1 MFSVFCRYLLNEASY
16 IKRPLFMKYAPLNYA
31 SIGGTPETIGVTG
44 DSVEQ
49 FQVMSFFERRNNLLR
64 FCKYLLNEASY
75 RKRTL
80 FMKYAPLNYASI
92 GGTPETIGV
101 TGESVE
107 QFEVMSFFER
117 RNNFLR
123 FLEISP
129 KNASYRKRPLFMKYA
144 SLNYASIGGTPET
157 IGPTGESV
165 EQFEVMSFFER
176 RYNFLRFLQI
186 SPKGRILQKKASLHE
201 ICAIKLRIDRWYSG
215 NNWSYG

>member
-44 DSVEQ
+44 ESVEQ
-49 FQVMSFFERRNNLLR
+49 FEIMSFFERRLIFSV

-80 FMKYAPLNYASI
+80 YMKYAPLNYASI

-107 QFEVMSFFER
+107 QFELMSFFER
-117 RNNFLR
+117 RN
-123 FLEISP
+123 
-129 KNASYRKRPLFMKYA
+129 
-144 SLNYASIGGTPET
+144 
-157 IGPTGESV
+157 
-165 EQFEVMSFFER
+165 
-176 RYNFLRFLQI
+176 NFLRFLQI
-186 SPKGRILQKKASLHE
+186 SPKGRILQKKTSLYE
-201 ICAIKLRIDRWYSG
+201 ICAIKLRIDW
-215 NNWSYG
+215 